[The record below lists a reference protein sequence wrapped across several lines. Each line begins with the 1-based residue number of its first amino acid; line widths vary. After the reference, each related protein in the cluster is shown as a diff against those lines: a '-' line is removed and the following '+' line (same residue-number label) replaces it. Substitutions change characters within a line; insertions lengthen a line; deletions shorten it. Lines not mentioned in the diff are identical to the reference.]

1 VLTGCTMFS
10 LLQTPLDASTLPP
23 QQESNQPPLSRS
35 QTEIQKKSA
44 AAPADPNPQTQP
56 TGFSV
61 TQFLVEGNTL
71 LSADK
76 IEEVLEKHKGQGR
89 TMEDLE
95 NARSALEKTYNAAGY
110 PTVLVNIPEQT
121 IDEGIVKL
129 QVIEGRLGAIKV
141 TGNEHFNRWK
151 ILEKLPSLK
160 HGEVLYEP
168 AFAKELAAVNAIPDL
183 KVAPVLKPGDE
194 PGLVNLELK
203 VKDRLPVHG
212 KLEGDNK
219 GPITTPRN
227 RLLAEIQHAN
237 LFGNNEILTVS
248 TIQTPTDWGAVQNY
262 GFSFVDPIIWPD
274 HILALYASRSKST
287 STLAGSA
294 LSVGGGDI
302 AIAGNATVAGIRYM
316 FPLTRSTVSTH
327 QLAIGLDYKR
337 LEETNAQ
344 FPGGLGSLTIL
355 SAIQYTPAFLGYTG
369 TLPDSNGQTRLTAS
383 AKGYV
388 AGTIP
393 GGHESDFTGDPNDPS
408 KPGIARKG
416 VTGTFAVLQGG
427 IDRVQFLPADFSLL
441 IHVDGQWASEP
452 LPPAELYFAGGMDT
466 VRGYDNYQAVG
477 DNAIRGR
484 AELTSPE
491 LLSIPIDRF
500 WQRKKSADWL
510 FRIRGIAFFDVA
522 NLWTANPQ
530 PGQFDQFRL
539 MGTGVGI
546 RAKLPKDIGDLKVD
560 NGWALRTSGVTQRG
574 DTFVHFSVNIG
585 F

>member
-1 VLTGCTMFS
+1 MGLMMLS
-10 LLQTPLDASTLPP
+10 LWEAPTVFGAQERPDAPP
-23 QQESNQPPLSRS
+23 APQGSSLGPQPESS
-35 QTEIQKKSA
+35 
-44 AAPADPNPQTQP
+44 
-56 TGFSV
+56 GFAV
-61 TQFLVEGNTL
+61 TTILVEGNTL
-71 LSADK
+71 LSKAK
-76 IEEVLEKHKGQGR
+76 IEEILEKHKGQNR
-89 TMEDLE
+89 TMQDLE
-95 NARSALEKTYNAAGY
+95 QARSELEKAYSTAGY

-121 IDEGIVKL
+121 IEQGTITL
-129 QVIEGRLGAIKV
+129 QVVEGRLGAIKV
-141 TGNEHFNRWK
+141 TGNEYFNRWK

-168 AFAKELAAVNAIPDL
+168 AFAKELALVNNIPDL

-248 TIQTPTDWGAVQNY
+248 TVQTPTDWGAVQNY

-274 HILALYASRSKST
+274 HVLALYASRSKST
-287 STLAGSA
+287 STLAGQS
-294 LSVGGGDI
+294 LNVGGGDI
-302 AIAGNATVAGIRYM
+302 AIAGNATIAGIRYM
-316 FPLTRSTVSTH
+316 FPLTRNTISVH
-327 QLAIGLDYKR
+327 QLSLGLDYKR
-337 LEETNAQ
+337 LEETSAQ
-344 FPGGLGSLTIL
+344 FPGGLGSLTVL
-355 SAIQYTPAFLGYTG
+355 SPIQYLPAFLGYTG
-369 TLPDSNGQTRLTAS
+369 TFPDGTGQTKLS
-383 AKGYV
+383 GSFKGYV

-393 GGHESDFTGDPNDPS
+393 GGDKEDFTGDGTPS
-408 KPGIARKG
+408 NPGIARQG
-416 VTGTFAVLQGG
+416 STGTFAVLLGG

-477 DNAIRGR
+477 DHAIRGR

-510 FRIRGIAFFDVA
+510 FRVRGIVFYDAA

-530 PGQFDQFRL
+530 QGQLSQFRL
-539 MGTGVGI
+539 EGTGIGI
-546 RAKLPKDIGDLKVD
+546 RAKLPKDVGELKVD
-560 NGWALRTSGVTQRG
+560 NGWALRTSGPTHSG
-574 DTFVHFSVNIG
+574 DTFVHFSVSIG

>member
-1 VLTGCTMFS
+1 MFS
-10 LLQTPLDASTLPP
+10 LIQMPLDARAQPP
-23 QQESNQPPLSRS
+23 QRESKQPPLSGT
-35 QTEIQKKSA
+35 QTDIEKKQGA
-44 AAPADPNPQTQP
+44 NPADPNAKTQT

-61 TQFLVEGNTL
+61 MQFVVEGNTI

-76 IEEVLEKHKGQGR
+76 IEEVLEKYKGQGR
-89 TMEDLE
+89 TMEDLDK
-95 NARSALEKTYNAAGY
+95 ARSELEKTYNTAGY

-121 IDEGIVKL
+121 IDQGVVKL
-129 QVIEGRLGAIKV
+129 QVVEGRLGSIKV

-248 TIQTPTDWGAVQNY
+248 TVQTPTDWGAVQNY

-287 STLAGSA
+287 STLAGNA
-294 LSVGGGDI
+294 LNVGGGDI
-302 AIAGNATVAGIRYM
+302 AIAGNAIVAGIRYM
-316 FPLTRSTVSTH
+316 FPLTRNTISVH

-337 LEETNAQ
+337 LEDTNAQ
-344 FPGGLGSLTIL
+344 FPGSLGSLTIL

-369 TLPDSNGQTRLTAS
+369 TLPDSTGQTRLSTS
-383 AKGYV
+383 AKGYI

-393 GGHESDFTGDPNDPS
+393 GGDESDFTGDAT
-408 KPGIARKG
+408 KPGLARKD

-427 IDRVQFLPADFSLL
+427 IDRVQFFPGDFSLL
-441 IHVDGQWASEP
+441 LHVDGQWATGP

-477 DNAIRGR
+477 DYAIRGR
-484 AELTSPE
+484 AELTTPE
-491 LLSIPIDRF
+491 LLSIPIDRM
-500 WQRKKSADWL
+500 WQRRKSADWL
-510 FRIRGIAFFDVA
+510 FRIRGIVFYDAA
-522 NLWTANPQ
+522 NLWTAKPQ
-530 PGQFDQFRL
+530 PEQISQFRL
-539 MGTGVGI
+539 EGTGIGI
-546 RAKLPKDIGDLKVD
+546 RAKLPKDIGELKVD
-560 NGWALRTSGVTQRG
+560 NGWALRTTAVTQRG